1 MILEQLD
8 MQNNQVK
15 LDKSINLK
23 KNKLKPNFSF
33 SLNDINL
40 KSKKVNLSVAI
51 VPKTKINEEKNNEI
65 VGEIKEDIE
74 LNNINE
80 EKSNSENKNKKIFIN
95 LSQNIS
101 LENNENEEEK
111 IRENDLNTVPYNE
124 LEGEQKYINSYDK
137 DEINL
142 NDNYINS
149 NEQEHIFE
157 NDQVGLED
165 NI

>member
-1 MILEQLD
+1 M
-8 MQNNQVK
+8 
-15 LDKSINLK
+15 
-23 KNKLKPNFSF
+23 
-33 SLNDINL
+33 
-40 KSKKVNLSVAI
+40 
-51 VPKTKINEEKNNEI
+51 
-65 VGEIKEDIE
+65 
-74 LNNINE
+74 
-80 EKSNSENKNKKIFIN
+80 
-95 LSQNIS
+95 
-101 LENNENEEEK
+101 ENNENEEEK